1 MRATPPPTPPPIS
14 APRWLDDDGG
24 VGSGKTVWMIT
35 FVVVM
40 RPPLAADVTTDT
52 TELVLRLVGEVCAAP
67 FPATLVAEVEVDVD
81 VNVVSGDKVEV
92 GIIRTDE
99 LNELD
104 VDVVV
109 VSLDV
114 VSPLP
119 EPPGLPWFPI
129 MAAEATAGPA
139 VLIEATEVPLGK
151 GKKSLGLV
159 LSQQTLDA
167 LRLWSQHQLPP

>member
-1 MRATPPPTPPPIS
+1 
-14 APRWLDDDGG
+14 
-24 VGSGKTVWMIT
+24 MIT
-35 FVVVM
+35 FVVVI

-52 TELVLRLVGEVCAAP
+52 TELVLRLVEEVCAAP
-67 FPATLVAEVEVDVD
+67 LPASLVVEVDVEVDVD
-81 VNVVSGDKVEV
+81 VVADFKVEV
-92 GIIRTDE
+92 GIIRLDE
-99 LNELD
+99 LDELD
-104 VDVVV
+104 VDVVA

-119 EPPGLPWFPI
+119 ELPEFPWFPI

-139 VLIEATEVPLGK
+139 VLMKATEVPLGN
-151 GKKSLGLV
+151 GKKSLELV

>member
-1 MRATPPPTPPPIS
+1 ME
-14 APRWLDDDGG
+14 
-24 VGSGKTVWMIT
+24 VGKTVWMIT

-67 FPATLVAEVEVDVD
+67 FPAPLVAEVDVDVD

-99 LNELD
+99 LDELDELD

-119 EPPGLPWFPI
+119 EPPELPWFPI

-159 LSQQTLDA
+159 LSQQTLDS

>member
-24 VGSGKTVWMIT
+24 VEVGKTVWMIT

-67 FPATLVAEVEVDVD
+67 FPASLVAEVD

-99 LNELD
+99 LDELD

-119 EPPGLPWFPI
+119 ELPELPWFPI

-139 VLIEATEVPLGK
+139 VLIEATEVPLGN